1 MSTAA
6 RKKLKSMVKYGLAA
20 LGFLETAKLVRR
32 KARKMAQ
39 LPAKHAWTAWTPLVP
54 EDALFECC
62 THAIDKLREAG
73 HDFGDYLEFG
83 VSRGT
88 SLACVHQVLVTHG
101 LDEARL
107 IGFDSFEGF
116 PSGADAE
123 GWPEGGAASSL
134 RATRHYLS
142 TRGVRFDRTTLVKGW
157 YNDTLNQDTARRLKL
172 RKASL
177 VMIDCDI
184 YSASRAALFFAEPF
198 IVDRCIVLFD
208 DWGWREAAGEVGQK
222 EAFAEF
228 LDAFPQLVA
237 TPLPSYFEHA
247 RVFMV
252 ERKQTGYQPQPATV
266 QPYGALALPL
276 AVGSGVAFN
285 GHGTL
290 IDRRDFLPEAFGL
303 LDRIGLPLEWMSTSA
318 AFAL

>member
-1 MSTAA
+1 VSTAV
-6 RKKLKSMVKYGLAA
+6 RKLRSMAKHSLAA
-20 LGFLETAKLVRR
+20 VGLLETARLVRK
-32 KARKMAQ
+32 KARKHG
-39 LPAKHAWTAWTPLVP
+39 LTAWTPLVP

-88 SLACVHQVLVTHG
+88 SLACMHKVLVTRG
-101 LDEARL
+101 LDEVRL
-107 IGFDSFEGF
+107 IGFDSFEGM
-116 PSGADAE
+116 PVGADAE
-123 GWPEGGAASSL
+123 GWPAGGFASSL
-134 RATRHYLS
+134 RATRDYLS
-142 TRGVRFDRTTLVKGW
+142 KRGVRFDRTTLVKGW
-157 YNDTLNQDTARRLKL
+157 YQDTLNQDTARRLKL

-198 IVDRCIVLFD
+198 IVDRSVVLFD
-208 DWGWREAAGEVGQK
+208 DWGWREQVGEVGQK

-252 ERKQTGYQPQPATV
+252 ERKQTGYRPQPATV
-266 QPYGALALPL
+266 KAYGALALPL
-276 AVGSGVAFN
+276 AAASGASFD
-285 GHGTL
+285 GHGIL
-290 IDRRDFLPEAFGL
+290 IDRRDFFSEAFGL

-318 AFAL
+318 ALAL

>member
-1 MSTAA
+1 VSTAV
-6 RKKLKSMVKYGLAA
+6 RKLRSMAKHCLAA
-20 LGFLETAKLVRR
+20 LGLLEKAKLVRR

-54 EDALFECC
+54 EDALFECY

-88 SLACVHQVLVTHG
+88 SLACVDKVLVTHG
-101 LDEARL
+101 LDEVRL

-116 PSGADAE
+116 PADADAE

-134 RATRHYLS
+134 RATRHYLAK
-142 TRGVRFDRTTLVKGW
+142 RGVRSDHTTLVKGW
-157 YNDTLNQDTARRLKL
+157 YKDTLNQDTARRLKL

-208 DWGWREAAGEVGQK
+208 DWGWREAADEVGQK
-222 EAFAEF
+222 EAFAEL

-252 ERKQTGYQPQPATV
+252 ERKQTGYRPQPATV
-266 QPYGALALPL
+266 QAYGALALPL
-276 AVGSGVAFN
+276 AAASGAAFD

-290 IDRRDFLPEAFGL
+290 VDRRDFSPEAFGL
-303 LDRIGLPLEWMSTSA
+303 LDRVGLPLEWMSMSA
-318 AFAL
+318 ALAL